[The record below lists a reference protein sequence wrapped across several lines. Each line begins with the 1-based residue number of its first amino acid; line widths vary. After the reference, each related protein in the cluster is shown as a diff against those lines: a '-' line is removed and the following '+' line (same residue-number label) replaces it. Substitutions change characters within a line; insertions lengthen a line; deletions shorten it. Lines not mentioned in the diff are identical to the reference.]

1 MSAGRDDVGAAR
13 LAAFLSAGTA
23 LATVP
28 RAAGGGGRVHW
39 SGETA
44 HELLT
49 FRLAG
54 QLHALP
60 IREVREVAKLPAL
73 TRLPRLP
80 PHVLGLMSLRGDLL
94 PVVDAAQVFGAQAQ
108 QLGSGGPPALRDAPP
123 GEHAT
128 PVARGGLPPAA
139 TAFDAAPRPGHV
151 IVLGDEQAPLGL
163 AVERLLGVRRLPD
176 EAVVPRSPLGGSS
189 AAAGAR
195 DCIMGFASFDQLT
208 VVVLDGVAVQ
218 RRFDH
223 L

>member
-1 MSAGRDDVGAAR
+1 MNAGRDDVGAAR

-28 RAAGGGGRVHW
+28 RAAGAGGRVHW
-39 SGETA
+39 SGATA

-49 FRLAG
+49 FRVAG

-80 PHVLGLMSLRGDLL
+80 SWVLGLMSLRGDLL
-94 PVVDAAQVFGAQAQ
+94 PVVDAAQVFGAQALEPRPRGPAAL
-108 QLGSGGPPALRDAPP
+108 LGAPA
-123 GEHAT
+123 GEQAT
-128 PVARGGLPPAA
+128 PLAPAGLPPAA
-139 TAFDAAPRPGHV
+139 AASDAAPRPGHV

-195 DCIMGFASFDQLT
+195 DCIVGFASFDQLT
-208 VVVLDGVAVQ
+208 VVVLDGAAVQ
-218 RRFDH
+218 RRFAQ